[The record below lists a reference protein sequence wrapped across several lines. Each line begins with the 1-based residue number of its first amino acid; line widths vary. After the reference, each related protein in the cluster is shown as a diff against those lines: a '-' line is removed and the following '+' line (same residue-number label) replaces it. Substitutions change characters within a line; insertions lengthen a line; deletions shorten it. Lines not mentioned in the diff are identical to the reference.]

1 MSLVEGAPDPLPARM
16 LNEYVYCPRL
26 FFLEYVAGEWE
37 ESADTVAGR
46 RAHRRVDRPAQAIP
60 DLGRLPSEW
69 KVRSV
74 EVASEIHG
82 VTATCDL
89 IEGEGQD
96 AHPVDY
102 KKGGAPDPAR
112 VPGGVWPADRVQIG
126 AQMLSLRECGYACEA
141 GSIYYAETKKRVEVR
156 WSEELETFVLGAIA
170 GARETERS
178 SVPPP
183 PLVDS
188 PKCPRCSLVGICL
201 PDESTALSAGATG
214 ETPGE
219 IRRLLPPNDDR
230 RPLYVKAHGATVG
243 LSGGE
248 LEVRQRDAE
257 TVSVR
262 LQDTSH
268 VNLLGNVQITAGALR
283 ALCDHGIGVSYF
295 SYGGW
300 HFANLNGYP
309 AASVHNRIA
318 QFRVYFAPER
328 RIVLARQFIKGKI
341 LNGRTL
347 LRRNGGAGQDGTLA
361 LLKKGADDAGAAES
375 LESLLGIEGLAART
389 YFEAY
394 AGILQGK
401 DGVNRFEFSGRNRRP
416 PKDPVNAL
424 LSFAYALLVKDC
436 RIAVAAAGLDP
447 MVGLLHQP
455 RPGRPAMA
463 LDLMEEFR
471 PLIADSVVLTAINT
485 SVVTGDDFV
494 RGAGRVALTDG
505 GRKAFLGAYERRMEQ
520 EIQHPVFGYRVNY
533 RQVLDIQARLLARTL
548 TGEIE
553 TYPAFL
559 TR

>member
-1 MSLVEGAPDPLPARM
+1 MNVESPLAPLPARM

-26 FFLEYVAGEWE
+26 FFLEHVAGEWE

-46 RAHRRVDRPAQAIP
+46 RVHRRVDRPAQAIP
-60 DLGRLPSEW
+60 DPERLNTEW

-74 EVASEIHG
+74 DVASEIHG

-89 IEGEGQD
+89 IEGEGEE

-102 KKGGAPDPAR
+102 KKGKAPDPDR

-126 AQMLSLRECGYACEA
+126 AQILALRECGYSCEA
-141 GSIYYAETKKRVEVR
+141 GSIYYAETKKRVRVP
-156 WSEELETFVLGAIA
+156 WSQDLESLVLGAIS
-170 GARETERS
+170 GAREAERS
-178 SVPPP
+178 AVPPQ

-188 PKCPRCSLVGICL
+188 PKCPKCSLVGICL
-201 PDESTALSAGATG
+201 PDESTLLGQPAQAS
-214 ETPGE
+214 EPRE
-219 IRRLLPPNDDR
+219 IRKLLPPNDDR

-243 LSGGE
+243 LAGGE

-257 TVSVR
+257 TVTVR

-268 VNLLGNVQITAGALR
+268 VSLLGNIQITAGALK
-283 ALCDHGIGVSYF
+283 ALCDQGIGVSYF

-300 HFANLNGYP
+300 HFASLNGYP
-309 AASVHNRIA
+309 SASVHHRIA
-318 QFRVYFAPER
+318 QFRVFFDPEGR
-328 RIVLARQFIKGKI
+328 VRLARQFIRAKI
-341 LNGRTL
+341 LNCRTL
-347 LRRNGGAGQDGTLA
+347 LRRNSGEGEDAALA
-361 LLKKGADDAGAAES
+361 LLKKGADDAATAES

-389 YFEAY
+389 YFDGFARV
-394 AGILQGK
+394 LQGK
-401 DGVNRFEFSGRNRRP
+401 DGVSRFELSGRNRRP
-416 PKDPVNAL
+416 PRDPVNAL

-463 LDLMEEFR
+463 LDMMEEFR
-471 PLIADSVVLTAINT
+471 PLIADSAVLTAINT
-485 SVVTGDDFV
+485 GVVTGEDFV

-520 EIQHPVFGYRVNY
+520 EIQHPVFGYRVSY
-533 RQVLDIQARLLARTL
+533 RQVLEIQARLLARTL
-548 TGEIE
+548 TGEIGV
-553 TYPAFL
+553 YPAFL